1 MMIDHHVKGFHQGTE
16 THHYYNISIKCRNI
30 FFLPFFKFGNENKII
45 LQNKI
50 RDIRK
55 KRHIWLVGQTFTSC

>member
-16 THHYYNISIKCRNI
+16 THHYYNISIKSI
-30 FFLPFFKFGNENKII
+30 FFVPFFKFGNENKII

-50 RDIRK
+50 KDIRK